1 MIVPIIAPT
10 IGAGIAAV
18 AGWRAIFIVLAVMSI
33 VMLFWLRRLPET
45 LAPADVRPLDFRT
58 MVAGWATVT
67 RHRRAAGYMIASGM
81 MQGALYG
88 YLNSSE
94 QIIAEVF
101 GARTLF
107 PLIFACVAV
116 GIAIANFSNAAIV
129 ERFGARRVSQS
140 AVFAFMATSILQ
152 IDRKST
158 RLNSSH

>member
-1 MIVPIIAPT
+1 
-10 IGAGIAAV
+10 
-18 AGWRAIFIVLAVMSI
+18 
-33 VMLFWLRRLPET
+33 
-45 LAPADVRPLDFRT
+45 
-58 MVAGWATVT
+58 
-67 RHRRAAGYMIASGM
+67 MIASGM

-129 ERFGARRVSQS
+129 ARFGARRVSQS

-152 IDRKST
+152 IVAALSGAETLWMFTALKIGRASC
-158 RLNSSH
+158 RVSVFPYV